1 MKYGFQVQTVLE
13 AAGGGGGAMG
23 SNLYFSFFTAAK
35 RRDSTF
41 GYVWASYFLELNL

>member
-13 AAGGGGGAMG
+13 ARRVGGMG
-23 SNLYFSFFTAAK
+23 SNPYFSFFTAAK

>member
-13 AAGGGGGAMG
+13 ARRGGGAMG